1 MGIKAANMKSVMAL
15 LFLVASVA
23 AMGVKRDDLEPGEM
37 PMAAEVHQ
45 PGPTVEG
52 AQIKKEEPRRTT
64 DNFVQNWD
72 KSSKQQWDLEDK
84 EEQDMQTDLSKLA
97 ADVNGFQSMMKNFK
111 AEQKKIREHYEFKI
125 RDLESENQ
133 KLKKELEAAKKDNSL
148 LIESRNRVQQ
158 AMQLINGVS
167 GVAKS

>member
-1 MGIKAANMKSVMAL
+1 MGKAANMKSVMAL

-52 AQIKKEEPRRTT
+52 AQIKKEEPRRNA

-133 KLKKELEAAKKDNSL
+133 KLKSTGSL
-148 LIESRNRVQQ
+148 ASVCRRPW
-158 AMQLINGVS
+158 S
-167 GVAKS
+167 S

>member
-1 MGIKAANMKSVMAL
+1 MGINSQLLKMAKL
-15 LFLVASVA
+15 LFCAIAAFALVVQ
-23 AMGVKRDDLEPGEM
+23 GDVEPGEM
-37 PMAAEVHQ
+37 ASAAEQ
-45 PGPTVEG
+45 PTVEQPKVVTAG
-52 AQIKKEEPRRTT
+52 APAPSHINSDPFI
-64 DNFVQNWD
+64 NNWD

-133 KLKKELEAAKKDNSL
+133 KLKKELEAARHETDEYKK
-148 LIESRNRVQQ
+148 SRERVQK
-158 AMQLINGVS
+158 ALELMKN
-167 GVAKS
+167 